1 MKMIDEYDF
10 DYSSLGFKEYKLND
24 NIIISSLNV
33 KKENKLFNVGKY
45 KILSCPNLFLCTHF
59 QIEKIKK
66 TFIKILKELV
76 LSLKVDL
83 FDEVLIVGLG
93 NKNIQADA
101 LGESVCCKILSTRLL
116 NKDLVKSNIC
126 TICPNVQAFTGIK
139 TFDIVNS
146 LCKEIKPKLI
156 ILIDSLI
163 TNNIKRI
170 GHSFQLSTCGIVP
183 GGGVGGDKEISFKT
197 TGVKCLTIGV
207 PFMIDLKEISHNV
220 NKSIIVTPK
229 DIHKMVEECSKI
241 IADSINIFFN
251 KDLKKEEIYELLT

>member
-10 DYSSLGFKEYKLND
+10 DYSSLGFKEYKVND

-33 KKENKLFNVGKY
+33 KKENKLFYVGKY
-45 KILSCPNLFLCTHF
+45 KILSCPNLFLCTYN
-59 QIEKIKK
+59 QVEKIKK
-66 TFIKILKELV
+66 TFTKLLKELV
-76 LSLKVDL
+76 LYLKVDS

-101 LGESVCCKILSTRLL
+101 LGESVCSKILATRMLDKNL
-116 NKDLVKSNIC
+116 IESNIC
-126 TICPNVQAFTGIK
+126 TICPNVQAFTGIN

-183 GGGVGGDKEISFKT
+183 GGAVGGDKEISLQT

-207 PFMIDLKEISHNV
+207 PFMIDLKEISSSVH
-220 NKSIIVTPK
+220 KSIIVTPK

-241 IADSINIFFN
+241 IADGINLFFN
-251 KDLKKEEIYELLT
+251 NNLKKEEIYELLT